1 MSNGSTFVSTHC
13 WANNVCQFDLG
24 LNIREMLNSRD
35 TKSQWKTVPNF
46 IVRKIKMSD
55 SDYSPV
61 NRTMTRPT

>member
-35 TKSQWKTVPNF
+35 TKSQWKKVPNF